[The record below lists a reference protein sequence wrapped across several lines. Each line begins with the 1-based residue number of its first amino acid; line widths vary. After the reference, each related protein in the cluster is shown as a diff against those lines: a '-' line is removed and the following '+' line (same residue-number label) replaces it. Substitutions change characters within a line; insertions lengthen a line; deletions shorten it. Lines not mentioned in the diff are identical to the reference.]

1 MKRVYTITF
10 LLLLTVAVIHFP
22 GCSGSSS
29 GSPMPK
35 IVRDSY
41 GIAHIYANNDYSLF
55 YGVGWA
61 EAQDRLVQMEFMR
74 RDAEGTL
81 SEIMGT
87 LALSSDIPMHQL
99 FYSEAEREQAFNN
112 ITDTTIRTAILAY
125 CDGVN
130 AYIKHIYS
138 DPTLSKVPY
147 EFYNL
152 GAFVQSLTRKYG
164 LPAGVTYRLL
174 SANNGQNTVFEPGPW
189 TPEDVIS
196 ITDLL
201 VDFFG
206 TGGGRQLQDLN
217 DVNVLTSWFQ
227 GKGFNAAT
235 AQQYALQVFN
245 DTRWLDDPLAPTSIP
260 NNTPGGAVI
269 TANGNVQT
277 TPAIPGGITVTPK
290 SMVLTAA
297 PLDGHAQ
304 QQYNFIFSLPP
315 ASVTRAMDDFYKTQ
329 KNITDMRKQL
339 GIFYTEGSNAW
350 AVAPTLT
357 ATNSALMW
365 GGPQEGF
372 SVPNIDDEM
381 YLHSPDITVGGMK
394 IPGEPIILIGMTKH
408 YGWTTT
414 SGEIDNSEIYVEQL
428 NTAGSGFTIN
438 PQTAASNY
446 SVLFNGSYVPMERLV
461 ETIHYA
467 GENPSSPAAYLD
479 QNGNPT
485 GTGPILY
492 NVFRVDDSQHF
503 HGPVLSFDLVNGLA
517 FTYRWAYWQTE
528 YSTIEG
534 FAGMDM
540 AQSWSDFDN
549 AVAKV
554 TSLHNFVYADQLGN
568 ISFWSAGSEPN
579 FAKGY
584 DDRLPAVGSGGQ
596 EWTPWPNGQMYV
608 PYSKWLYT
616 VNPAQG
622 WFVNWNTKP
631 LDVPGVIMEG
641 NNGDEHWGQM
651 YRSDRIAFL
660 LKNNPNKRTVAD
672 MENIEKDAGTI
683 NGDQNIS
690 ADAGYLIPYIENAY
704 SALSQQGDPLTSST
718 FLSQAVQIMQQWN
731 NYLTDTTQI
740 FSSAGYSI
748 TPGIA
753 GYSPVIGQ
761 PGMMIF
767 AKWGEEI
774 RQILYGNMFCSSS
787 SNCILGETTYNML
800 LHLLEYPNQ
809 NGVPLSFTGTAA
821 NYITGTGGQFTQG
834 SYYAFAQLP
843 PAVSAD
849 RDHIILYALQQAIT
863 QLQNGSPASGGQF
876 PVNFNK
882 ADPTTWGYI
891 PVDDIDFDSKDS
903 FASPANSILAGG
915 GISPTNFGKA
925 PSQNRSTYMQVIN
938 LTDPAFGENVLAPG
952 ENGFIQ
958 FNSNGTGTVGSNF
971 GDQIDLFKSFTYKPM
986 NIN

>member
-1 MKRVYTITF
+1 MKKLYVITF
-10 LLLLTVAVIHFP
+10 FSLLFIAVIYLT
-22 GCSGSSS
+22 GCSSSS
-29 GSPMPK
+29 SNSPMPR
-35 IVRDSY
+35 IVRDDY
-41 GIAHIYANNDYSLF
+41 GVAHIYASNDYSLF

-81 SEIMGT
+81 SEILGT
-87 LALSSDIPMHQL
+87 LALSSDIPMHQW
-99 FYSEAEREQAFNN
+99 FYTQAEREQAFND
-112 ITDTTIRTAILAY
+112 ITDTTIKNAILAY

-130 AYIKHIYS
+130 AYIQYIYS

-152 GAFVQSLTRKYG
+152 GAFIKSLTKKYG
-164 LPAGVTYRLL
+164 LPGGVTYQLVTTQ
-174 SANNGQNTVFEPGPW
+174 NGNSTVFEPGPW
-189 TPEDVIS
+189 TPQDVIA

-217 DVNVLTSWFQ
+217 DINVLTSFFVNQ
-227 GKGFNAAT
+227 GYNQNDAKN
-235 AQQYALQVFN
+235 YAMQVFN

-260 NNTPGGAVI
+260 DNTPGGTVI
-269 TANGNVQT
+269 TPNGNVQT
-277 TPAIPGGITVTPK
+277 TPAIPDGITVLPK
-290 SMVLTAA
+290 SNLLNIASYNN
-297 PLDGHAQ
+297 AQ
-304 QQYNFIFSLPP
+304 KQYDMIFSIPP
-315 ASVTRAMDDFYKTQ
+315 SSVKKAMEDFYESQ
-329 KNITDMRKQL
+329 KNIIDMRKQL

-357 ATNSALMW
+357 ATNTAMMW

-428 NTAGSGFTIN
+428 DTAGSGFTIN
-438 PQTAASNY
+438 PQTANSNY
-446 SVLFNGSYVPMERLV
+446 SVLYNGSYVPMERIV

-467 GENPSSPAAYLD
+467 GENPTVAATYLD
-479 QNGNPT
+479 QNGNPA
-485 GTGPILY
+485 GSGPILY

-503 HGPVLSFDLVNGLA
+503 HGPVISFDLPNGLA
-517 FTYRWAYWQTE
+517 YTYRWAFWKNE

-534 FAGMDM
+534 FAGMNM
-540 AQSWSDFDN
+540 AKSWFDFDN

-554 TSLHNFVYADQLGN
+554 SSLHNFVYADQLGN
-568 ISFWSAGSEPN
+568 IAFWSAGSEPN

-596 EWTPWPNGQMYV
+596 EWTPWPSGQMFV

-641 NNGDEHWGQM
+641 NGGDEHWGEM

-660 LKNNPNKRTVAD
+660 IKNNPNKLTVTD
-672 MENIEKDAGTI
+672 MENIEKDVGTI

-690 ADAGYLIPYIENAY
+690 VDASYLIPYIVKAYNA
-704 SALSQQGDPLTSST
+704 LQGDPLITFTSSSLIT
-718 FLSQAVQIMQQWN
+718 QAVTIMEQWN
-731 NYLTDTTQI
+731 NYLTDTTKI
-740 FSSAGYSI
+740 FSPAGYSI
-748 TPGIA
+748 TPGVS
-753 GYSPVIGQ
+753 GYIPVIGQ

-774 RQILYGNMFCSSS
+774 RDILYGNMFNGIS
-787 SNCILGETTYNML
+787 GETTYNML
-800 LHLLEYPNQ
+800 LHLLKYPNIG
-809 NGVPLSFTGTAA
+809 GVPLSFTGTTG
-821 NYITGTGGQFTQG
+821 NYITGTGGEFTQG
-834 SYYAFAQLP
+834 SYYAFAKGP
-843 PAVSAD
+843 YTD
-849 RDHIILYALQQAIT
+849 RDHIIIYALQQAIS
-863 QLQNGSPASGGQF
+863 QLQNQNPASGGQF
-876 PVNFNK
+876 PSNFNPS
-882 ADPTTWGYI
+882 DPTTWGYI
-891 PVDDIDFDSKDS
+891 PVNDINFDEMDS
-903 FASPANSILAGG
+903 FASPANTILAGG
-915 GISPTNFGKA
+915 GVSPTNFGTA

-938 LTDPAFGENVLAPG
+938 LTDPIFGENVLAPG

-958 FNSNGTGTVGSNF
+958 FNPNGTGTVGPNF
-971 GDQIDLFKSFTYKPM
+971 GDQIELFKSFTYKPM